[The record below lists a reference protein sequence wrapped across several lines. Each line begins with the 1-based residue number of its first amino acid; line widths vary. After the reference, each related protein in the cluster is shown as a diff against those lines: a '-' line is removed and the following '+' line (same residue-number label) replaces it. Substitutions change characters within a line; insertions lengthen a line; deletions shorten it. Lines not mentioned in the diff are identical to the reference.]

1 MSHDV
6 HSTLGVSYHG
16 TIGVQS
22 STLGVLSGAWYCV
35 GSALGLHV
43 GAWHCS
49 RFGAWSTR
57 WRPTGHVALP

>member
-1 MSHDV
+1 MSHDI
-6 HSTLGVSYHG
+6 HSILGVSYHG
-16 TIGVQS
+16 T
-22 STLGVLSGAWYCV
+22 LGVLSGARHCV

-57 WRPTGHVALP
+57 WRPNRRVALQ

>member
-22 STLGVLSGAWYCV
+22 STLGVQSGAWYSI
-35 GSALGLHV
+35 GSVLGLHV

-57 WRPTGHVALP
+57 WHPTGHMALL